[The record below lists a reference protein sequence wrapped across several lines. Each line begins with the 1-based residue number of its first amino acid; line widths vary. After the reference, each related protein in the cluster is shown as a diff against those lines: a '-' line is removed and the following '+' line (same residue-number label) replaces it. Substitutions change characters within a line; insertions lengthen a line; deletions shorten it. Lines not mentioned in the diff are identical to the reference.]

1 MKGTGWGRTRWIFV
15 LLAAMGV
22 LLFVLGG
29 ILGGRE
35 NRGTD
40 YAGYLED
47 RVRTLCLSIDGV
59 REAEVFLTL
68 NEETA
73 SRAVPA
79 GTFGG
84 GDTSAAPTVRG
95 VAVVCTGGD
104 RPRVRQTLTML
115 LSAALGIPTNRI
127 SVAGVR

>member
-1 MKGTGWGRTRWIFV
+1 MKGTGWGRTRWIFL

-35 NRGTD
+35 KSGTD

-47 RVRTLCLSIDGV
+47 RVRALCLSIDGV

-68 NEETA
+68 NEETP
-73 SRAVPA
+73 SQTVPA
-79 GTFGG
+79 GSFGG
-84 GDTSAAPTVRG
+84 SASPAVPTVRG

-104 RPRVRQTLTML
+104 RPRVRQTVTML
-115 LSAALGIPTNRI
+115 LSAALGIPTSRI